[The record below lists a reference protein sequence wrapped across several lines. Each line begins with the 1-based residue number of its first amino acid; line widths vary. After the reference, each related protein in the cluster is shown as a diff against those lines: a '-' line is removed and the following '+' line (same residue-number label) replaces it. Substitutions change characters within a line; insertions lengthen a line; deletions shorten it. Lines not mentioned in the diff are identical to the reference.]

1 MTEELDM
8 IYDEFKSS
16 NDKTLGHLETEL
28 QKVRAGK
35 ASPSMLTGV
44 MVDYYGS
51 PTPIQQVANV
61 GTVDAR
67 TITVQPWEKT
77 MLNEIAKGIMNA
89 NLGFNPQN
97 NGEMLII
104 SVPPLTEERRRDLVK
119 KAKAEGEHAKVGIR
133 NHRKDAMDMIK
144 SLKNDGLSEDM
155 AKDAE
160 DRIQSITN
168 SFIGKVDGLV
178 EAKEKDIMT
187 I

>member
-35 ASPSMLTGV
+35 ASPSMLMGV
-44 MVDYYGS
+44 IVDYYGS

-104 SVPPLTEERRRDLVK
+104 SVPPLTEERRKDLVK

-160 DRIQSITN
+160 DRIQTITN
-168 SFIGKVDGLV
+168 TFINKVDGLV

>member
-35 ASPSMLTGV
+35 ASPSMLMGV

-160 DRIQSITN
+160 DRIQTITN
-168 SFIGKVDGLV
+168 TFINKVDGLV